1 MLASWYNASYTSLMK
16 TAVSV
21 PDEVFERAERAAKR
35 LGLSRSELFTR
46 AIVAFLSTRT
56 DESITRSYG
65 AAFGESFEPDA
76 DAFRRKATQQALL
89 AVEWE

>member
-1 MLASWYNASYTSLMK
+1 MK

-46 AIVAFLSTRT
+46 AIVSFLSTRT
-56 DESITRSYG
+56 DESITNSYD
-65 AAFGESFEPDA
+65 AAFGESADSDVDA
-76 DAFRRKATQQALL
+76 DALRRKATQRALL

>member
-1 MLASWYNASYTSLMK
+1 MK
-16 TAVSV
+16 TAVSL

-46 AIVAFLSTRT
+46 AIVTYLSIRT
-56 DESITRSYG
+56 DESITSSYD
-65 AAFGESFEPDA
+65 AAFGENSESAA
-76 DAFRRKATQQALL
+76 DAFRRKATQRALL